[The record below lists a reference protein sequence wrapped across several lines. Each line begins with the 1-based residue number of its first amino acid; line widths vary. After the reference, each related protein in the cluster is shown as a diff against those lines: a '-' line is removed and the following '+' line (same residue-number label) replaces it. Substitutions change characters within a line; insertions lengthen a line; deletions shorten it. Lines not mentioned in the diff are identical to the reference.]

1 MSMAEL
7 VAAGA
12 PELPEGWFYRIED
25 TGVVGLQVEIRQ
37 QRKRFSSRVLES
49 AFVLEY
55 KFPDAQS
62 AVIDACARAYE
73 RLQGRDEARAR
84 FDALLPF
91 IGDHDPKGGR

>member
-37 QRKRFSSRVLES
+37 QRKRFGSHLLER

-55 KFPDAQS
+55 KFSDAQS
-62 AVIDACARAYE
+62 AVVDACTRAYE
-73 RLQGRDEARAR
+73 RLQGRDAARAR
-84 FDALLPF
+84 YRALLLF
-91 IGDHDPKGGR
+91 VGDHDPRGGR